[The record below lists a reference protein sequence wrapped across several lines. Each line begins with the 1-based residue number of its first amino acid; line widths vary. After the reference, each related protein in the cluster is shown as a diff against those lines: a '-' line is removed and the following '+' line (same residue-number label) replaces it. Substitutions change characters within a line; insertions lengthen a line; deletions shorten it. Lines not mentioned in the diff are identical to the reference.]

1 MECFF
6 GLQFLRELRSC
17 SIYVCWERYLSD
29 RQGSSFGLSLDYQTK
44 ALSCSVFDGDRDP
57 SRLSTKLARV
67 DRIVVERETHILNR
81 TTSGVL
87 GGLSYGVDASR
98 RRSRNLN
105 ESRDG
110 PHFMTGDALLSRKF
124 LFAKIHCCKTRC
136 SNRVHLMYQGPHLR
150 YCTAFVQVRFLF

>member
-17 SIYVCWERYLSD
+17 SIYVCWERYLFD

-44 ALSCSVFDGDRDP
+44 ALSCSVFDGDHDP

-81 TTSGVL
+81 TTSGGTRGIVL
-87 GGLSYGVDASR
+87 R
-98 RRSRNLN
+98 CRC
-105 ESRDG
+105 ESKEKSQ
-110 PHFMTGDALLSRKF
+110 FK
-124 LFAKIHCCKTRC
+124 
-136 SNRVHLMYQGPHLR
+136 
-150 YCTAFVQVRFLF
+150 